1 MEGAEVRAWLRVR
14 TSAAMKP
21 SALLWYRID
30 SLRVFEHTA
39 VSSAT
44 SSDILCKMYSWCKLF
59 SFFSI
64 TIYGLWHW
72 QSAHT

>member
-1 MEGAEVRAWLRVR
+1 VEGAEVRAWLRVR

-44 SSDILCKMYSWCKLF
+44 SSDILCKGKVGFNINMFMYKLKF
-59 SFFSI
+59 
-64 TIYGLWHW
+64 
-72 QSAHT
+72 

>member
-1 MEGAEVRAWLRVR
+1 MEGAEVRAWLRVM

-21 SALLWYRID
+21 SALLWYGID

-44 SSDILCKMYSWCKLF
+44 SSDILCKCIPNK
-59 SFFSI
+59 
-64 TIYGLWHW
+64 G
-72 QSAHT
+72 

>member
-21 SALLWYRID
+21 SALLWYGID

-44 SSDILCKMYSWCKLF
+44 SSDILCKMYSKPQGTQTIQTEAQEAP
-59 SFFSI
+59 SI
-64 TIYGLWHW
+64 
-72 QSAHT
+72 